1 MQLDPNMTEAA
12 ASAAAGAADAAH
24 KAAAVVSNPAF
35 WGAGALGFF
44 AFLGTLVVMLMTK
57 PRDDKEHAVAIISSG
72 VSSICLGAFCLVV
85 TGWWKWMAQAQTPA
99 EVGLV
104 IMSWGGII
112 FAWALPGWGFT
123 RIIFN
128 TLDKYAKATVPDV
141 VHDASG
147 VVREFKDSV
156 LR

>member
-35 WGAGALGFF
+35 WGTGALGFL
-44 AFLGTLVVMLMTK
+44 AALGTIVVMLMTK

-72 VSSICLGAFCLVV
+72 VSSICGGALIIVMSGMLKWASAAVGNAEMLMVV
-85 TGWWKWMAQAQTPA
+85 MA
-99 EVGLV
+99 
-104 IMSWGGII
+104 WGGVI
-112 FAWALPGWGFT
+112 FACALPGWGFT